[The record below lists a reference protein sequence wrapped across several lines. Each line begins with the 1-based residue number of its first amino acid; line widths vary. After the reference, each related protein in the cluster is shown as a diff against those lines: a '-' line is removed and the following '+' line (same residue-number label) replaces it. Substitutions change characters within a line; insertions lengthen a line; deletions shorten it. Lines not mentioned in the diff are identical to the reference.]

1 MKCGT
6 SIALFIQVNE
16 TGPSNNSLIGTSAP
30 MCFMRTLI
38 VRPSSEIFS
47 GGQPKMQLS
56 LGAFGSASVMSTK
69 PLESCCSKIDTHGG
83 EDT

>member
-38 VRPSSEIFS
+38 CTIPGRQA
-47 GGQPKMQLS
+47 QPRIDLTRMRQ
-56 LGAFGSASVMSTK
+56 SVMFLDVCTERTDPHRTPPK
-69 PLESCCSKIDTHGG
+69 GG
-83 EDT
+83 

>member
-1 MKCGT
+1 
-6 SIALFIQVNE
+6 
-16 TGPSNNSLIGTSAP
+16 